1 MIGRSMAFPA
11 KPQHGT
17 QLAELLY
24 RVAES
29 LREAAGCEL
38 YVVTRDAAEPDRV
51 YVFEV
56 WDDEES
62 AQAALTAPAVDP
74 SAPKPADVLALLAD
88 EPFRV
93 DLQVLGGVG
102 LPPAQH

>member
-1 MIGRSMAFPA
+1 
-11 KPQHGT
+11 
-17 QLAELLY
+17 
-24 RVAES
+24 
-29 LREAAGCEL
+29 
-38 YVVTRDAAEPDRV
+38 
-51 YVFEV
+51 VFEV

-102 LPPAQH
+102 LPPN

>member
-1 MIGRSMAFPA
+1 MIGRSMAFLA

-17 QLAELLY
+17 QLAELLH

-51 YVFEV
+51 FVFEV

-62 AQAALTAPAVDP
+62 AQAALTAPAADP
-74 SAPKPADVLALLAD
+74 SAAPAGLLI
-88 EPFRV
+88 
-93 DLQVLGGVG
+93 
-102 LPPAQH
+102 